1 MSVEQFNEY
10 EQYMVGNGLLES
22 EFGSEILIKHLQ
34 VSETHLE
41 EKIINMS
48 LIEYIIR

>member
-10 EQYMVGNGLLES
+10 EQNMVGTGLLES
-22 EFGSEILIKHLQ
+22 EFGSEILVQYLL
-34 VSETHLE
+34 VSETHLQ
-41 EKIINMS
+41 EKIICMS